1 MAGTS
6 VAGTSV
12 TGTSVTGAQLSA
24 APACSDW
31 ARSQDLS
38 PIGSAGHYQ
47 GYLLVEVPLPWPAEI
62 SEVAE
67 LAGVA
72 ELALRAGLRLQ
83 AIAPGATPAPA
94 SGRRTSPAG
103 SFITERHG
111 PDGRGRSV
119 RRERLVGPGAG
130 PWPET
135 VAELLAPPDGQA
147 DSPAT
152 VRPSVARTVTAWWT
166 SSCARTAGGTPAAE
180 AGDRPCPGVGRGWSR
195 RPRAAAPGLQ
205 GAAATGPRPRS
216 ACGAPATP
224 GATALPP
231 RRWCC
236 PPPRCGPGLTWTCSD
251 RVVGA
256 HGPLSEVVGRYRG
269 CATLGPPAHQAVE
282 RSVLAEVGWPLLS
295 SWRLSPAWGTVG

>member
-83 AIAPGATPAPA
+83 AIAPGADAGA
-94 SGRRTSPAG
+94 SRTADQPRRLIYYRTARPGWAG
-103 SFITERHG
+103 PLR
-111 PDGRGRSV
+111 
-119 RRERLVGPGAG
+119 RRERLAGPGAA
-130 PWPET
+130 PLAET
-135 VAELLAPPDGQA
+135 VAELLATPDGQA
-147 DSPAT
+147 DSPANSQAVGGADGHGVVDVLVCT
-152 VRPSVARTVTAWWT
+152 HGRRDACCGGRGTDLVRALAVAGLSGASTRPSGPGGDGPAPEVRLWRTSHT
-166 SSCARTAGGTPAAE
+166 GGH
-180 AGDRPCPGVGRGWSR
+180 RF
-195 RPRAAAPGLQ
+195 AP
-205 GAAATGPRPRS
+205 
-216 ACGAPATP
+216 
-224 GATALPP
+224 TALVLPSATL
-231 RRWCC
+231 WAWADVD
-236 PPPRCGPGLTWTCSD
+236 LLD

-269 CATLGPPAHQAVE
+269 CATLGPRPI
-282 RSVLAEVGWPLLS
+282 RP
-295 SWRLSPAWGTVG
+295 